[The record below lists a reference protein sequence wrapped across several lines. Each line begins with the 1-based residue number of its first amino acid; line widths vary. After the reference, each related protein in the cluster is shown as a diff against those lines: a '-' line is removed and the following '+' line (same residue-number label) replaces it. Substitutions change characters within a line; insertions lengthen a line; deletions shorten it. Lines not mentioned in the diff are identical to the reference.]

1 MRYILRSFCM
11 KRLPQMTQLN
21 FPDARELRSAAER
34 EAELMT
40 RLAKQVAHAKAKTNA
55 FAASLSTIDPHAVT
69 SRAALAGLPVIRKS
83 ELLEI
88 QKAARAAGGDPFGG
102 FAAAGWGI
110 SPIRAKK
117 VFASPG
123 PIYEPEGES
132 PLAYARVARALY
144 AAGFR
149 AGELVHN
156 TFSYHMTP
164 GGWIMDAGAT
174 ALGCTVFPAGV
185 GNTEQQIAAMHDLK
199 PTGYTGT
206 PSFLRILL
214 EKADELGAPI
224 TSLKRASV
232 SGEFFAPQLREML
245 KTRGIVGTQTY
256 ATADV
261 GLIAY
266 EAPDSSGNVQGMVI
280 DEDLIVE
287 IVRPGTGE
295 SLAEGEVGEV
305 VVTTF
310 NPEYPLIRFGTGDLS
325 AILPGTCPS
334 GRTNKR
340 IKGWMGR
347 ADQTAKVKGMFVHP
361 SQVDQVAK
369 KFPELGRVRLV
380 LTNPDQ
386 RDTMTLHAECAS
398 ATDALKAK
406 LVEALREAT
415 KLGGDVTF
423 AAVGTLA
430 NDGKVID
437 DARKYD

>member
-1 MRYILRSFCM
+1 MF
-11 KRLPQMTQLN
+11 N
-21 FPDARELRSAAER
+21 FPDPRETRSADAREAD
-34 EAELMT
+34 LMA
-40 RLAKQVAHAKAKTNA
+40 RLPSQIAHAKSSTAA
-55 FAASLSTIDPHAVT
+55 FAASLAAVDPREVN
-69 SRAALAGLPVIRKS
+69 SRSALARLPVIRKG
-83 ELLEI
+83 ELLEA
-88 QKAARAAGGDPFGG
+88 QKLARSAGGDPFGG
-102 FAAAGWGI
+102 FAAAGWGQAKM
-110 SPIRAKK
+110 RASK

-123 PIYEPEGES
+123 PIYEPEGDS
-132 PLAYARVARALY
+132 PLGYARVARALY

-214 EKADELGAPI
+214 EKADELGTPI
-224 TSLKRASV
+224 TSLTKASV
-232 SGEFFAPQLREML
+232 SGEYFAPQLREML
-245 KTRGIVGTQTY
+245 NARGILGTQTY
-256 ATADV
+256 ATADI

-266 EAPDSSGNVQGMVI
+266 EAPDPQGKVSGMVI

-295 SLAEGEVGEV
+295 PLPEGEVGEI

-325 AILPGTCPS
+325 AILAGPCPS
-334 GRTNKR
+334 GRTNQR
-340 IKGWMGR
+340 IKGWLGR

-369 KFPELGRVRLV
+369 RFPELGRVRLV

-386 RDTMTLHAECAS
+386 RDSMTLHAECAAPS
-398 ATDALKAK
+398 ESLKAK
-406 LVEALREAT
+406 LVDALRDVT
-415 KLGGDVTF
+415 KLGGDVVF
-423 AAVGTLA
+423 AAPGSLA